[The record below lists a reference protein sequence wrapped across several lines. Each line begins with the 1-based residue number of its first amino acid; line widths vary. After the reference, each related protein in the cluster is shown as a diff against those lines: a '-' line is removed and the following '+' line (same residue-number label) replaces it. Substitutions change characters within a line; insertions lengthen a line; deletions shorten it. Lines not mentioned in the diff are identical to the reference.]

1 MEISSLPCLFV
12 IVDGIVKLRHLVAPT
27 VLGQRDAAR
36 PQRGRRRHQEE
47 EVQPGGQQ
55 RRAGRFEGAAS
66 AADPLGPAAATAE
79 QVHLAVAETRLAHPM
94 EGPRF
99 MTFNTCR

>member
-1 MEISSLPCLFV
+1 M
-12 IVDGIVKLRHLVAPT
+12 DGIVKLRHLVAPT

-55 RRAGRFEGAAS
+55 RRAGRLEGIATPAA
-66 AADPLGPAAATAE
+66 ANPLGPAAAAE
-79 QVHLAVAETRLAHPM
+79 KVHLAAAGRNFTKPQTSHFFGHLQ
-94 EGPRF
+94 
-99 MTFNTCR
+99 N